1 MNTPRTC
8 SSCSAPLPD
17 DAPGG
22 LCPHCLIA
30 GVLAPGDRVQ
40 YFGNYEL
47 LEEIALGGMGIVW
60 RARQTSLNRVVALKM
75 IRGGILADADD
86 VRRFLAEAEAAA
98 NLQHPNIVAIHEVGE
113 CDGQHYFSMDFVDG
127 KNLADF
133 CDGRPL
139 PANQAAGLIVT
150 IADAVQ
156 FAHQRGIL
164 HRDLKPQNVMIDT
177 AGAPHLTDFG
187 LAKRLD
193 VESSLTQTGAVL
205 GSPSYMAPEQAQG
218 RADRIGT
225 HTDVY
230 ALGAILYEMLAGR
243 APFRG
248 ESPAETMM
256 RVIQDEPA
264 APSKR
269 NPDVPRD
276 LETIC
281 LKCLEKEPSRRYA
294 TARDLAE
301 DVRRFLGHEP
311 ILARPAS
318 ALRKAESWVRRHPWV
333 FAGAIT
339 VLVFGLLCAV
349 DYLVEQ
355 NTFLR
360 AQQINPG
367 LVRAPGERLK
377 SLVEWEGLPGMLLS
391 YFAVW
396 VSLWRTKHARRVG
409 WRELWTRE
417 NSLRPLHPVPPRVLA
432 VCTFTWLVV
441 TVFGVMLLAKL
452 IEAQVWEGGLGS
464 VNLSMTVLMPAL
476 SGSLLL
482 NLWQDYRRRRHGL
495 PVRTLRPNDLAA
507 IRAAVEAFDLP
518 CALQLYRKT
527 VPEAGTAEARDFVM
541 RAADEFRQTQQA
553 KYAAASSEP
562 LGNVNRGAMALC
574 GAIEAVGV
582 AIYCVHLPP
591 ADPVNFAYRLATG
604 FIFGVAI
611 SLSVRVKGFGKRHLI
626 PLIPLFALIG
636 GGDVFF
642 QKMDHGDHNAAF
654 SYGMLLGI
662 ALLTFGYTR
671 WRRVRR

>member
-1 MNTPRTC
+1 MNPPRTC

-17 DAPGG
+17 DPPGG
-22 LCPHCLIA
+22 LCPQCLIA

-139 PANQAAGLIVT
+139 PANQAAGLIAT

-187 LAKRLD
+187 LAKRMD
-193 VESSLTQTGAVL
+193 VASSLTQTGAVL

-218 RADRIGT
+218 RADRIGP

-269 NPDVPRD
+269 NSDVPRD

-318 ALRKAESWVRRHPWV
+318 ALRKAESWVRRHPSIL
-333 FAGAIT
+333 AGAIT
-339 VLVFGLLCAV
+339 LLVFGLLCAV
-349 DYLVEQ
+349 DYLAQQ
-355 NTFLR
+355 NAFLR

-367 LVRAPGERLK
+367 LVRAPGEHLK
-377 SLVEWEGLPGMLLS
+377 SLKQWDGLALLVMGNAALWIS
-391 YFAVW
+391 A
-396 VSLWRTKHARRVG
+396 WRTKHARRTE
-409 WRELWTRE
+409 WRDMWNRE
-417 NSLRPLHPVPPRVLA
+417 NSWRPLHPVPPHVLA
-432 VCTFTWLVV
+432 VCTGTWLAI
-441 TVFGVMLLAKL
+441 TTYGVLFLAKL
-452 IEAQVWEGGLGS
+452 IEVHVWEGG
-464 VNLSMTVLMPAL
+464 VQFDDVFMATVIPVA

-482 NLWQDYRRRRHGL
+482 RLWQDYRRRQHGI
-495 PVRTLRPNDLAA
+495 PVRSLRPDDQTA
-507 IRAAVEAFDLP
+507 IRAAVEEFDLGS
-518 CALQLYRKT
+518 AIRLYRKA
-527 VPEAGTAEARDFVM
+527 VPEAGTVEARDYVM
-541 RAADEFRQTQQA
+541 RAADEFRQA
-553 KYAAASSEP
+553 LPEKYAAVSIQPWWKMNYRA
-562 LGNVNRGAMALC
+562 LALC
-574 GAIEAVGV
+574 GALETASVV
-582 AIYCVHLPP
+582 IYCAFFPP
-591 ADPVNFAYRLATG
+591 EQPAYVAYGLATS
-604 FIFGVAI
+604 FAFGVI
-611 SLSVRVKGFGKRHLI
+611 MIGSVRFPKQFLI
-626 PLIPLFALIG
+626 PFALLLAMTG
-636 GGDVFF
+636 GGDVPSGTFLV
-642 QKMDHGDHNAAF
+642 GT
-654 SYGMLLGI
+654 MLGGFLM
-662 ALLTFGYTR
+662 ASAYFCS
-671 WRRVRR
+671 RRVRR